1 MTRREQGGKIKKR
14 VILTNPTPLR
24 SLYPFFFHAKKKSP
38 RALPSTEPVGGWRTY
53 LLLKAIRTRGQITN
67 RMVGNVYDNQNPTYF
82 SAYTVSFYVN
92 KLLNRGHSKDE
103 KNWKHIGKPCTRA
116 TRRRRRPSRVTKSA
130 IKRAKNV
137 PIEIWPTRE
146 PTLTNM

>member
-1 MTRREQGGKIKKR
+1 M
-14 VILTNPTPLR
+14 ILTNPTPLR

-92 KLLNRGHSKDE
+92 KLLNIEVTLKRE
-103 KNWKHIGKPCTRA
+103 KFGNILESLAPGLRA
-116 TRRRRRPSRVTKSA
+116 DQDALPRVTKSA